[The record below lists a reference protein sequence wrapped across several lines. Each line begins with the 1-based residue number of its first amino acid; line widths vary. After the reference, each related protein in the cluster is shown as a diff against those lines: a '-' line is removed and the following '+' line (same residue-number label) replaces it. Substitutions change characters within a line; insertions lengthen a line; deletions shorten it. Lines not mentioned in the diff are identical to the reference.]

1 MKRLIRPAV
10 SWLCQNGGVTNVEP
24 LFGRI
29 TPGLFQQAWVVADL
43 AAAEKSMRESL
54 GCSEF
59 VELPAADLNYDLRG
73 ESVTAALAIGFA
85 RSGNSQVELI
95 QPVRGASLHAEFLA
109 SNGPGLHHA
118 GYLVDDID
126 EIVALAQQCGCAR
139 LMGSTFGS
147 LRFCYIDTY
156 DEVGLYAE
164 LVEDPDGMMASIM
177 PWRD

>member
-1 MKRLIRPAV
+1 M
-10 SWLCQNGGVTNVEP
+10 SGVTDVGP

-43 AAAEKSMRESL
+43 AAAEAGMRNAL

-59 VELPAADLNYDLRG
+59 VELPTADLKYELRG
-73 ESVTAALAIGFA
+73 ERVTAALAIGFA

-109 SNGPGLHHA
+109 ANGPGLHHA
-118 GYLVDDID
+118 GYLVDDLD
-126 EIVALAQQCGCAR
+126 EVVALAAQCGCAR
-139 LMGSTFGS
+139 LMGSEFGS

-156 DEVGLYAE
+156 DEVGLYTE
-164 LVEDPDGMMASIM
+164 LVEDPDGMMMSIM
-177 PWRD
+177 PWRDARD